1 MAARL
6 WPVVVSALGFSA
18 GLAAAPA
25 AAAQPVSFGAG
36 VRVSGQLVVS
46 FQGDPAQCAAFF
58 RCDLERG
65 SIRWTP
71 QSGARL
77 ILFRV
82 PGRQLSGY
90 VAPSGPFETRA
101 DTVAIVQRSALD
113 GTHVCADVRGGFFD
127 SSISVDVPTVPLPQ
141 VSFGLRPRPA
151 VLGPPGSVLPPTNCG
166 GPLPEE
172 ALTGLSTRRVSLRAL
187 RSHPT
192 RIDLSGTAQFA
203 SSGLAGTVESTIVLR
218 VGRVQAGRQ
227 SRVLRPP
234 RRRPSSRPPVR
245 QIAVEYRIA
254 RLTGSLP
261 VSVRADPRTCAPID
275 ACGLEGSLTVRPGPA
290 RGEGYVFAFGRL
302 PFTALRRAVGLAPGP
317 VPRRSSTFGNLSWG
331 RGRGTV
337 TAMLTRDGS
346 PACRDAAAL
355 RGGFLDLRGR
365 GRRVIARFAG
375 GLPYS
380 GDAEVLRTRCPG
392 PLLADLG
399 RGTPLAVGRLPRR
412 ALGRRRFT
420 IQLNRG
426 ARATTP
432 GYSLRSRPDI
442 RIVLER
448 EEVERRTFPGA
459 GFVVDHGGG
468 GAGGGGL

>member
-6 WPVVVSALGFSA
+6 WPVVVSALGCSA
-18 GLAAAPA
+18 GLVAAPA
-25 AAAQPVSFGAG
+25 AAAQLVSFNAG
-36 VRVSGQLVVS
+36 VRVSGQLLVS
-46 FQGDPAQCAAFF
+46 FQGDPAHCAAFF
-58 RCDLERG
+58 RCDVERG

-71 QSGARL
+71 QSRARL

-90 VAPSGPFETRA
+90 LAPSGSLATRA

-113 GTHVCADVRGGFFD
+113 GTHVCADVRGGSFD
-127 SSISVDVPTVPLPQ
+127 SSISVGVGAVRLPRLI
-141 VSFGLRPRPA
+141 FGVRARPA

-187 RSHPT
+187 RSRPT
-192 RIDLSGTAQFA
+192 RIDLSGSVQFA
-203 SSGLAGTVESTIVLR
+203 SSGLAGTVDSTIALR
-218 VGRVQAGRQ
+218 VGKLQVRRQRRVP
-227 SRVLRPP
+227 RPP
-234 RRRPSSRPPVR
+234 RRRSSSRPPFR

-275 ACGLEGSLTVRPGPA
+275 ACGLAGSLTVRPGPA
-290 RGEGYVFAFGRL
+290 RGEGYVFAYGRV
-302 PFTALRRAVGLAPGP
+302 PFAALRRAVGLAPGR
-317 VPRRSSTFGNLSWG
+317 VPRRTSTFGYLSWG

-337 TAMLTRDGS
+337 TAMLTRDGR
-346 PACRDAAAL
+346 PACGDAAAL
-355 RGGFLDLRGR
+355 RGGFVELRGR
-365 GRRVIARFAG
+365 GRPVSARFAG
-375 GLPYS
+375 GLPY
-380 GDAEVLRTRCPG
+380 GGGAEVLRTRCPG
-392 PLLADLG
+392 PLLADLE
-399 RGTPLAVGRLPRR
+399 RGTQLAVGRLPRR

-432 GYSLRSRPDI
+432 GYNLRSRPDL

-448 EEVERRTFPGA
+448 EEVERRTFSGA
-459 GFVVDHGGG
+459 GFVVDDGGG
-468 GAGGGGL
+468 SAG